1 MSSIPLTFNNG
12 QTATTSEIAV
22 VTEGGRKR
30 PGERNKSYLVTTLVK
45 DGVDKNNRPLYK
57 REIRSFDSANEAKNF
72 KEVVD
77 RDGLNSEAFVSGG
90 AGITIATGSTKDG
103 VKSFEYTNNAEN
115 WQKTKSGEKQIKN
128 ASSKQVENIGRDEGG
143 EVRNH
148 TTEFSKKKVGDA
160 KDDSIDAA
168 ENEIEKKKKERSG
181 IGGKNMT
188 IYFIHHLSK
197 KVIKIN

>member
-12 QTATTSEIAV
+12 QTSTTSEIV
-22 VTEGGRKR
+22 VVAEGGRTKT
-30 PGERNKSYLVTTLVK
+30 RNKSYLVTNLVK
-45 DGVDKNNRPLYK
+45 DGADKNNRPLYK
-57 REIRSFDSANEAKNF
+57 REIYSFDSVSDAKSFQFKIDNGTF
-72 KEVVD
+72 KED
-77 RDGLNSEAFVSGG
+77 TQAAAQSGG
-90 AGITIATGSTKDG
+90 TLIATGSTTDG

-115 WQKTKSGEKQIKN
+115 WQKTKSSEKQIKN

-168 ENEIEKKKKERSG
+168 ENELETKKKERSG
-181 IGGKNMT
+181 IGRKKYDNLF
-188 IYFIHHLSK
+188 YPSFIK